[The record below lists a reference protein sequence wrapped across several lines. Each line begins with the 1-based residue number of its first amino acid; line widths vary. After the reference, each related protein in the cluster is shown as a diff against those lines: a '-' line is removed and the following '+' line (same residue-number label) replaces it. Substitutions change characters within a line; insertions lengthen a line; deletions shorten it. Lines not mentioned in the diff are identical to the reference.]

1 MARSISDQINSI
13 IEEYIDDCGD
23 KINEITEKVGRD
35 TVQDLKRTSPKR
47 PGRGKH
53 YANQWTFKKQKLPA
67 GGTSVIVYNKA
78 PTYRLTH
85 LLEHGH
91 AKVNGGRVAAIPHIA
106 PAEQRAIS
114 EYLKKLEDE
123 L

>member
-1 MARSISDQINSI
+1 MVKSVMEEINAI
-13 IEEYIDDCGD
+13 IEEYIDDCGE
-23 KINEITEKVGRD
+23 KIADITEEIAED
-35 TVQDLKRTSPKR
+35 TVKVLKQTSPKR
-47 PGRGKH
+47 PGKGRH
-53 YANQWTFKKQKLPA
+53 YANQWAYKKDRLMT

-85 LLEHGH
+85 LLEKGH

-106 PAEQRAIS
+106 PAEKEAVDK
-114 EYLKKLEDE
+114 YLHRLEAE